1 MANIFLIYSLNICDS
16 GAPAVSNTVGQA
28 KARNDMRT
36 CFSFCKLGTEKL
48 SLVPLRNNSIVK
60 LLLGQPAV
68 GVNVKDIIGG
78 TESQNF
84 GVDPMTLPFLCFF
97 FDLLHPY
104 TETDFFSFFLKKN
117 GRG

>member
-1 MANIFLIYSLNICDS
+1 M
-16 GAPAVSNTVGQA
+16 SNTVGQA

-84 GVDPMTLPFLCFF
+84 GVDPMTLPFLRFF

-104 TETDFFSFFLKKN
+104 TETDFFFKKKRTRI
-117 GRG
+117 GSHEPIF